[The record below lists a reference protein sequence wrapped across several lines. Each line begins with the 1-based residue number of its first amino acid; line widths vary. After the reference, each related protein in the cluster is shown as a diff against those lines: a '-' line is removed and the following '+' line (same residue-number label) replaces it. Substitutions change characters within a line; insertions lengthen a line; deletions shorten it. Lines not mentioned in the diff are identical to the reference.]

1 MKVDRRLIGPLY
13 PPFPYAETANLA
25 QIMELLTFYLN
36 STIHWSN
43 RQSKTSFSRKFP
55 SLDHHTWSNCAQKPS
70 KDELY
75 IATAANHH
83 QTHHQRR
90 PIRTSINLHFYLYRR
105 AANPQKVCYFRSLNA
120 PPPPHTHPT
129 IISLESPASTRHNQA
144 CRRVPSGA
152 VSVNPRSNNVTIK
165 RSILEIG
172 RF

>member
-1 MKVDRRLIGPLY
+1 MSNEGRSALNRPTLPALPLRGNSELRTNNGTIDLLSQ
-13 PPFPYAETANLA
+13 F
-25 QIMELLTFYLN
+25 QI
-36 STIHWSN
+36 WSN
-43 RQSKTSFSRKFP
+43 RQSKTWFSRKFP
-55 SLDHHTWSNCAQKPS
+55 SPDHHTWSNCAQKPS

-90 PIRTSINLHFYLYRR
+90 PIRTSINLHFYLYKR
-105 AANPQKVCYFRSLNA
+105 AANPQKVCYFRSLN
-120 PPPPHTHPT
+120 PPPLYTHPN